1 MDCKWRYIAMKSAV
15 SALVLAFLLTA
26 CASSNN
32 SNGPNVAVQLAQ
44 VGSTMDVFYFRGPVN
59 VQYQVQI
66 INPTN
71 QPLTLTRLDLQTIGT
86 GAYSLRANGTP
97 MNLKVPPNAT
107 STYLISVWG
116 YSRGGYLASSE
127 PGTIR
132 GTGYFQGPN
141 GPFGRVCKRD
151 ICDERV

>member
-1 MDCKWRYIAMKSAV
+1 MKSAV
-15 SALVLAFLLTA
+15 SALALAFLLTA

-44 VGSTMDVFYFRGPVN
+44 VSSTNDVFYFRGPVN

-66 INPTN
+66 TNPTN

-107 STYLISVWG
+107 TAYLISVWG

-127 PGTIR
+127 PVTIR
-132 GTGYFQGPN
+132 GTAYFQGPN
-141 GPFGRVCKRD
+141 GSFVRLFNQNISQYGA
-151 ICDERV
+151 